1 MISIIANTEDMHDKE
16 KSMEKYAQIYSHNQP
31 TETNKHTHLVVL
43 HKVHKGSPLHLYR
56 LSVSVIECQDK
67 MEEVGLAQVRGGLLL
82 KVGPGERYTTVEMR
96 GEGN

>member
-1 MISIIANTEDMHDKE
+1 M
-16 KSMEKYAQIYSHNQP
+16 
-31 TETNKHTHLVVL
+31 L